1 MEAEEASSRSED
13 RRRPPWSRYSYTG
26 SNQMSSNFS
35 KRYCLMKIIIKKL
48 NRGGLSFASS
58 SSLGGEG
65 GSGGGGGND
74 CLLYPSGC
82 GIALFD
88 TKEPSAAAAAAAAA
102 KAAADKPQQPQQR
115 RQQRLVPLA
124 DRGRHLTALTVN
136 KDRRLLAFAER
147 GDR

>member
-1 MEAEEASSRSED
+1 ME
-13 RRRPPWSRYSYTG
+13 
-26 SNQMSSNFS
+26 
-35 KRYCLMKIIIKKL
+35 IIIKKL

-65 GSGGGGGND
+65 GSGGND

-102 KAAADKPQQPQQR
+102 AKAAGDKPQQQQR

>member
-13 RRRPPWSRYSYTG
+13 RRRPPWSRFSYTG

-35 KRYCLMKIIIKKL
+35 KRYCLMEIIIKKW

-65 GSGGGGGND
+65 GSGGND

-102 KAAADKPQQPQQR
+102 KAAADKPQQQQQQR

>member
-1 MEAEEASSRSED
+1 M
-13 RRRPPWSRYSYTG
+13 
-26 SNQMSSNFS
+26 
-35 KRYCLMKIIIKKL
+35 
-48 NRGGLSFASS
+48 SFASS

-65 GSGGGGGND
+65 GSGGGGND

-102 KAAADKPQQPQQR
+102 KAAGDKPQQQQQQR

-136 KDRRLLAFAER
+136 RDRRLLAFAER

>member
-1 MEAEEASSRSED
+1 MIAC
-13 RRRPPWSRYSYTG
+13 
-26 SNQMSSNFS
+26 FFL
-35 KRYCLMKIIIKKL
+35 K
-48 NRGGLSFASS
+48 RGGLSFASS

-65 GSGGGGGND
+65 GSGGGGND

-102 KAAADKPQQPQQR
+102 KAAGDKPPPQQQR

-136 KDRRLLAFAER
+136 RDRRLLAFAER

>member
-1 MEAEEASSRSED
+1 M
-13 RRRPPWSRYSYTG
+13 
-26 SNQMSSNFS
+26 
-35 KRYCLMKIIIKKL
+35 
-48 NRGGLSFASS
+48 SFASS

-65 GSGGGGGND
+65 GSGGGGND

-102 KAAADKPQQPQQR
+102 AKAAGDKPQQQQQR

-136 KDRRLLAFAER
+136 RDRRLLAFAER